1 MISADAD
8 LCYDAMH
15 HDHPRVRSPHR
26 VFTRVVVQVTLLFW
40 GVQTNKRQ
48 ARARRKKALVIIMES
63 GQIRIPTRR

>member
-8 LCYDAMH
+8 ADLCDDAMH
-15 HDHPRVRSPHR
+15 YDHPRVRSPHR

-48 ARARRKKALVIIMES
+48 ARARRKKLLLEQTCARAS
-63 GQIRIPTRR
+63 S